1 MTSWHADDAT
11 LRRWI
16 GRSDSLPEGASVEQH
31 LLTCASCRAR
41 VGALVGEGSA
51 PSPVDLTAVWLQTR
65 DAIELPRPSPLER
78 LLQRTGLPAHDARL
92 VAAASAF
99 RGRWLAG
106 IAAVLAFASITAALG
121 HSHGMW
127 LFLIVAPLIPCVAV
141 AVSYDPGIDP
151 ALQPELVTPYP
162 ALRLVLLRAVAVL
175 VIALPVV
182 ALAGLLVPG
191 WAPSAWLLPAFG
203 FAALVLALS
212 TWISPLRAAI
222 GVGLAWLVIVWL
234 LIARAGSPDAVLQA
248 RFQTGYLV
256 LALASITVFFAR
268 ARHLRELRPRR
279 NWT

>member
-31 LLTCASCRAR
+31 LLTCATCRAR

-78 LLQRTGLPAHDARL
+78 LLQRAGLPAHDARL

-127 LFLIVAPLIPCVAV
+127 LFLTVAPLIPCVAV

-191 WAPSAWLLPAFG
+191 WAPSTWLLPAFG

-234 LIARAGSPDAVLQA
+234 LIARAGSPDAVLQD

-279 NWT
+279 NWS

>member
-51 PSPVDLTAVWLQTR
+51 PSPGDLTAVWLQTR